1 MKYELPTFR
10 GFTVDMRLEEF
21 RKVTRYPAGIEFISF
36 DTAQGRKLL
45 KQYKSRLEVTA
56 QDIIEIILKETK

>member
-10 GFTVDMRLEEF
+10 DYTVDMRLEEF
-21 RKVTRYPAGIEFISF
+21 RKVTRDPAGIEFISF
-36 DTAQGRKLL
+36 ESTQGRKLL

-56 QDIIEIILKETK
+56 EDIVEIILKGSK